1 MKLPPRE
8 MSSKRQHMNTVA
20 KLLLVLAIGIGSQN
34 SSYGSIH
41 NNGVHTVAS
50 LAEICL
56 EAEQDARDGAEEEAY
71 CEQYLSGFAAALQLT
86 RPGEYCFPEKEPLA
100 DRFRVAFTIWYF
112 QNKKQHTKPAGEG
125 LLVLVDQQFKC

>member
-1 MKLPPRE
+1 
-8 MSSKRQHMNTVA
+8 MNIVA
-20 KLLLVLAIGIGSQN
+20 KVLLVLAISVGSQN
-34 SSYGSIH
+34 LSYGSIH

-86 RPGEYCFPEKEPLA
+86 RPGEYCFPENEPLA

-112 QNKKQHTKPAGEG
+112 QNRQQQSQPAGDG
-125 LLVLVDQQFKC
+125 LLALVNEKFKC

>member
-1 MKLPPRE
+1 
-8 MSSKRQHMNTVA
+8 MNRAARV
-20 KLLLVLAIGIGSQN
+20 LLVLAICVGSQN
-34 SSYGSIH
+34 MSYGSIH

-56 EAEQDARDGAEEEAY
+56 EAEQDARDGAEEEAL

-86 RPGEYCFPEKEPLA
+86 RPGEYCFPENEPLA

-112 QNKKQHTKPAGEG
+112 QNRQQQALPAGEG
-125 LLVLVDQQFKC
+125 LLALVNEKFKC

>member
-1 MKLPPRE
+1 ME
-8 MSSKRQHMNTVA
+8 IMNKTRLTWLISCM
-20 KLLLVLAIGIGSQN
+20 LLFSQ
-34 SSYGSIH
+34 SAALGSIH

-86 RPGEYCFPEKEPLA
+86 RPGVYCFPEQEPLA
-100 DRFRVAFTIWYF
+100 DAFRVAFTVWYF
-112 QNKKQHTKPAGEG
+112 KNRQLHGADAGEG
-125 LLVLVDQQFKC
+125 LLILAEQQFSCSG